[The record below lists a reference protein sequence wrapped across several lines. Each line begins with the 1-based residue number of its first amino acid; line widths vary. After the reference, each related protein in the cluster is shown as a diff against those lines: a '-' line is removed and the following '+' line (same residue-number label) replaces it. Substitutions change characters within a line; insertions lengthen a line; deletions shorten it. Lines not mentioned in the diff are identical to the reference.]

1 MRGLLLAVVATMA
14 VLSPAFAAEPVVGEQ
29 RVLVVLATWGPQP
42 FAREEVA
49 SAFAEADRFYRK
61 ASFDQ
66 LSLRGDVTPWLTG
79 YATRPEC
86 PRPPFEPGRVPA
98 ALTNGPDAAAA
109 AAGYR
114 VESYD
119 RVIYVIPRIAC
130 TWAGIAA
137 GRQVVLNDS
146 SAWRDFVHELGH
158 TDGLAHAKAQ
168 LCRGCQIDEYGD
180 PFSPMGH
187 GLVDFSAYEKL
198 QMGWIRDVARI
209 SRAGSYRIG
218 RPDVLGATPYALV
231 VRTAAG
237 EYWFEQRLDV
247 PTHGLVVR
255 KILPDEPNEL
265 EAPPTLLLFTPSP
278 TIGRG
283 ETFRVAGVFA
293 ARYGEAVRF
302 AWLDR
307 TRPSTPT
314 VSVVAGRV
322 LWTARDKGSG
332 IASCTVALD
341 GRTFARGEAK
351 GSATLPAVK
360 RGPHRVT
367 VACVDRAGNRS
378 RKTVKRIRVR

>member
-1 MRGLLLAVVATMA
+1 M
-14 VLSPAFAAEPVVGEQ
+14 
-29 RVLVVLATWGPQP
+29 LATWGPQP

-168 LCRGCQIDEYGD
+168 LCRGCQIEEYGD

-237 EYWFEQRLDV
+237 EYWFEQRLDI

-265 EAPPTLLLFTPSP
+265 EARRPSCCLP
-278 TIGRG
+278 RVRQLVAVRRFVLRAFSRRG
-283 ETFRVAGVFA
+283 TARRFALRGSTARVRPRRTYPWAPAAFCGQRGTKAAASRHAPSRWTGVHSLA
-293 ARYGEAVRF
+293 ARRREVR
-302 AWLDR
+302 
-307 TRPSTPT
+307 P
-314 VSVVAGRV
+314 
-322 LWTARDKGSG
+322 
-332 IASCTVALD
+332 C
-341 GRTFARGEAK
+341 
-351 GSATLPAVK
+351 LP
-360 RGPHRVT
+360 
-367 VACVDRAGNRS
+367 
-378 RKTVKRIRVR
+378 